1 MECGISNGKFV
12 YLGLISV
19 RLESGLDPNM
29 GGEEADLPRD
39 PKRPP
44 DQYAPDSGHCSV
56 RGQYIYVAWNR
67 GYCSIGI

>member
-1 MECGISNGKFV
+1 MWNQQWQVCLSGTDF
-12 YLGLISV
+12 